1 MADWLERAA
10 GPGGITLSLVYLEL
24 VLAVTLLTSVL
35 HFRRL
40 KETRSELGAVRL
52 YFLAMFV
59 LFLVLPCALTFLTS
73 ARPFE
78 TLAGFGWTFGRVGL
92 GLKLTLV
99 LLPVACLAGFSGAR
113 DPGLRRMYPFAKEAC
128 SGAGRFVGYEASYVF
143 FYYLPWESVFRGV
156 LFFPLV
162 PAIGLIPAL
171 AIQTGAVTLMHIGH
185 PDKEIFSAALSGPAF
200 GLGAYV
206 TGSFFYPLV
215 IHAAVGVI
223 TDSLACRRLRRGK
236 A

>member
-35 HFRRL
+35 HFQRL
-40 KETRSELGAVRL
+40 KEARGELGAVRL
-52 YFLAMFV
+52 YFLAVFG

-92 GLKLTLV
+92 GLRLTLA

-128 SGAGRFVGYEASYVF
+128 SGTGRFVGYEASYVF
-143 FYYLPWESVFRGV
+143 SIICHGNPSSGASCSSRSC
-156 LFFPLV
+156 

-171 AIQTGAVTLMHIGH
+171 AVQTGAVTLMHIGH